1 MSCQSDVTSIHG
13 DQIVDVYDVPM
24 EDIIRPFPPDLN
36 NSKVDSLV
44 ETLKDATRKNEVPP
58 IDILWIKGSNGG
70 NYYYSFGGC
79 HRYAAHKKL
88 GMKTIR
94 GKLITSNINDLKVY
108 LVDDDEREG
117 SRGDGHIGQGWV
129 LRFNESNRSGHFCNP
144 QGGVFFLNDSNLYSF
159 FNFSQQNSINME

>member
-1 MSCQSDVTSIHG
+1 MA
-13 DQIVDVYDVPM
+13 

-44 ETLKDATRKNEVPP
+44 ETLKVLNKDFDSVEHWVSRTFTISIFTNIFFPFKFFKDATRKNEVPP

-94 GKLITSNINDLKVY
+94 AKLITSNINDLKVY
-108 LVDDDEREG
+108 LG
-117 SRGDGHIGQGWV
+117 S
-129 LRFNESNRSGHFCNP
+129 STP
-144 QGGVFFLNDSNLYSF
+144 NLK
-159 FNFSQQNSINME
+159 

>member
-1 MSCQSDVTSIHG
+1 MSCVSDVTSIHG
-13 DQIVDVYDVPM
+13 DQIVDIYDVPM

-94 GKLITSNINDLKVY
+94 AKLITSNINDLKVY
-108 LVDDDEREG
+108 LG
-117 SRGDGHIGQGWV
+117 SSTPD
-129 LRFNESNRSGHFCNP
+129 LK
-144 QGGVFFLNDSNLYSF
+144 
-159 FNFSQQNSINME
+159 